1 MLAAVREQD
10 QELTRKNR
18 HLASEILK
26 QKVLLEKARQE
37 ESETSANL
45 RQEEDDRDNLQSEFE
60 ITEQRNTMANFE
72 LQELQKMHEELNES
86 LDAMKKENNSLVE
99 PVLNGLRQEV

>member
-1 MLAAVREQD
+1 
-10 QELTRKNR
+10 
-18 HLASEILK
+18 
-26 QKVLLEKARQE
+26 
-37 ESETSANL
+37 
-45 RQEEDDRDNLQSEFE
+45 
-60 ITEQRNTMANFE
+60 MANFE